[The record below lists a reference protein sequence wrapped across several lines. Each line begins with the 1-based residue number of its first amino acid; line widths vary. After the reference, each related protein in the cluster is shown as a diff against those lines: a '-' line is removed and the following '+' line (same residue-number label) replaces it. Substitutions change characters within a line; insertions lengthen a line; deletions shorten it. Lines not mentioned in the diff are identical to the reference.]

1 MKYGSQS
8 MVNKVESILI
18 KHPRDA
24 FISQDHLDQTWQS
37 FKYEGCPDFD
47 IAVKEFSEFEK
58 IIRKWVPDV
67 HYLPLDQLVGIDS
80 IYTHDTVKVTDH
92 GAIYFPM
99 GKTLRKPE
107 TRATQL
113 YLEKLGVKTLGHIQ
127 GKGKMEGGDIV
138 WLDDQTVAIGLGY
151 RTNEEGIRQFRE
163 LTKNFIKEIIVV
175 PLPYAD
181 GPDACLH
188 LMSLISMVH
197 QNLAVVY
204 LKYMP
209 IFLKNILENRGIL
222 LINVSD
228 EEYDRLGSNIL
239 ALAPGKCVMLQGNPE
254 IQNKLEKAGLEIHL
268 YPGSDLSIKGTGG
281 PTCLTQPI
289 FRTSG
294 TD

>member
-8 MVNKVESILI
+8 MVKKVHSILI
-18 KHPRDA
+18 KHPQNA
-24 FISQDHLDQTWQS
+24 FINQDHLNQNWQS
-37 FKYEGCPDFD
+37 FKYEGCPKFD
-47 IAVKEFSEFEK
+47 NAVKEFSEFEK
-58 IIRKWVPDV
+58 IIRNMVPDV
-67 HYLPLDQLVGIDS
+67 HYLPLNQSVGIDS

-99 GKTLRKPE
+99 GKALRKPE
-107 TRATQL
+107 TKAMQL
-113 YLEKLGVKTLGHIQ
+113 YLEEIGIKTLGHIE
-127 GKGKMEGGDIV
+127 GEGKMEGGDIV
-138 WLDDQTVAIGLGY
+138 WLDEETVAIGIGY

-163 LTKNFIKEIIVV
+163 LTKAFIKEIIVV
-175 PLPYAD
+175 QLPHAE

-209 IFLKNILENRGIL
+209 VFFKKILENRGIS

-228 EEYDRLGSNIL
+228 AEYDRLGSNVL
-239 ALAPGKCVMLQGNPE
+239 ALAPGKCIMLQGNPE
-254 IQNKLEKAGLEIHL
+254 IQSKLEKAGIDIYL
-268 YPGSDLSIKGTGG
+268 YPGLDLSIKGTGG

-289 FRTSG
+289 FRTSEM
-294 TD
+294 D

>member
-8 MVNKVESILI
+8 MVNKVDSILI

-24 FISQDHLDQTWQS
+24 FISQEHLNQNWQS
-37 FKYEGCPDFD
+37 YKYEGCPDFD
-47 IAVKEFSEFEK
+47 NAVQEFTEFER
-58 IIRKWVPDV
+58 IICQWVPVV
-67 HYLPLDQLVGIDS
+67 HYLPLNQSIGIDS
-80 IYTHDTVKVTDH
+80 IYTHDTVKVTNH

-107 TRATQL
+107 TLATQL
-113 YLEKLGVKTLGHIQ
+113 YLEKIGVKTLGHIE

-138 WLDDQTVAIGLGY
+138 WLDEQTVAIGLGY

-175 PLPYAD
+175 PLPHAD

-209 IFLKNILENRGIL
+209 VFFKNIMENRGIS

-228 EEYDRLGSNIL
+228 EEYDRLGSNVL
-239 ALAPGKCVMLQGNPE
+239 ALAPGKCVMLQGNSE
-254 IQNKLEKAGLEIHL
+254 IQNKLEKAGLEIYP

-289 FRTSG
+289 FRTSEM
-294 TD
+294 D